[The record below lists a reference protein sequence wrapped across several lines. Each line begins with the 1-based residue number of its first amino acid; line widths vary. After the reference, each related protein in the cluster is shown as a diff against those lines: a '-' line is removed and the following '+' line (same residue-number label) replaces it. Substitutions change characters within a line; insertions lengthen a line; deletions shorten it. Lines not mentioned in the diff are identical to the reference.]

1 MQNPIHFLR
10 GVKQEILKITWPT
23 RKETLMGSLTVI
35 VMAVLASLFFLLL
48 DQIFRFLLDLVLA
61 INI

>member
-23 RKETLMGSLTVI
+23 RKETIMGSLTVI
-35 VMAVLASLFFLLL
+35 AMAVVASLFFLLL
-48 DQIFRFLLDLVLA
+48 DQIFKFGLNFFIGA
-61 INI
+61 

>member
-48 DQIFRFLLDLVLA
+48 DQIFKFGLNFFIGA
-61 INI
+61 